1 MQQQP
6 RLPLWFLVVN
16 WALILFA
23 FLLGTYLGS
32 QRRTQLPEPQ
42 RTALELVYNEVLDSY
57 IEPQDERELIERAIT
72 GMVDGLDKYSRY
84 IPPVEVPEYI
94 ERTDG
99 NYEGIGAKILTHG
112 DTVVVHYPF
121 PDGPAANAGLLP
133 GDELLAI
140 DDTLLDSEETR
151 GNVLKLLRGP
161 ANSSVKVRLQ
171 RGDEE
176 QTITIPRGSVQLSCV
191 KWTHLIDP
199 EQGLGYLHLT
209 GFHSTSAQQI
219 FDAIESLEQQ
229 GELRGLIIDLR
240 NDGGGSLDQC
250 IDIARAFIPEGIIT
264 TQKKRE
270 PEPDEVYRA
279 KPKECRWPELPLV
292 MLVNEGSASAS
303 EVLSGA
309 LQDHK
314 RAVVVGK
321 RTHGKGYVNTVFS
334 WQDYDFKLKLTTG
347 SYRTPNGRNIE
358 RNHSTAATP
367 ADKEK
372 GGIAPD
378 IDVPLTSEEFLAVA
392 SALRAIEP
400 PKQYLAGYE
409 AVAKKHDLEVE
420 RPPTTETD
428 KQLKAALKA
437 LQDRTK

>member
-32 QRRTQLPEPQ
+32 QRRTQVPEPQ
-42 RTALELVYNEVLDSY
+42 RTAFELVYNEVLDSY
-57 IEPQDERELIERAIT
+57 IEPQDKRELVERAIS

-84 IPPVEVPEYI
+84 IPPVDVPEYV
-94 ERTDG
+94 EATDG
-99 NYEGIGAKILTHG
+99 NYEGIGAILQSHG
-112 DTVVVHYPF
+112 DTVVVHYPL
-121 PDGPAANAGLLP
+121 PEGPAAAAGLLP
-133 GDELLAI
+133 GDELMAV
-140 DDTLLDSEETR
+140 DDEQLDTKEERT
-151 GNVLKLLRGP
+151 NISKLLRGP
-161 ANSSVKVRLQ
+161 ANSSVQLRI
-171 RGDEE
+171 RRPDGEH
-176 QTITIPRGSVQLSCV
+176 TITVARGSVRIPCV
-191 KWTHLIDP
+191 KWTHMIDP
-199 EQGLGYLHLT
+199 DQGIGYLHLT
-209 GFHSTSAQQI
+209 GFHSTAAQQM
-219 FDAIESLEQQ
+219 FDAIESLEEQ

-250 IDIARAFIPEGIIT
+250 IAIARAFIPEGIIT

-270 PEPDEVYRA
+270 PQPDEVYRA
-279 KPKECRWPELPLV
+279 RSHECRWPELPLV
-292 MLVNEGSASAS
+292 MLVNEHSASAS

-334 WQDYDFKLKLTTG
+334 WENYDFKLKLTTG

-358 RNHSTAATP
+358 RNHSTSATP
-367 ADKEK
+367 ADKDK

-378 IDVPLTSEEFLAVA
+378 VEVTLTNDEFLAMTNT
-392 SALRAIEP
+392 LRAMEP
-400 PKQYLAGYE
+400 PKQFLAGYE
-409 AVAKKHDLEVE
+409 AVAKKHDFEIE
-420 RPPTTETD
+420 RPPTPTTD
-428 KQLKAALKA
+428 KQLKAAVEALK
-437 LQDRTK
+437 